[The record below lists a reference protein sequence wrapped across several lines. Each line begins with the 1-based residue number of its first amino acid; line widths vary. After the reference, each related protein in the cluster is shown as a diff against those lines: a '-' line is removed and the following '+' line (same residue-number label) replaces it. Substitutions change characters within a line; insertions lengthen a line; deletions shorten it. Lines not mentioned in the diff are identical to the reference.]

1 MDDTFRPIVGYPG
14 YRVNRRG
21 MIESCW
27 SRHARPSRMTE
38 TWQSLSP
45 VRRRWGHQTV
55 NLSRGGKK
63 ISRPVHR
70 LDLEAWVG
78 PCPEGLICCHNN
90 GLPWDNRGENLRWD
104 SYQANADDALR
115 HGTRAKGSSCG
126 ATKLAEDDVVQ
137 IRRLWA
143 GCVQAR
149 ELASRFGVSA
159 NNIRAIV
166 RGNSW
171 RHIPLV
177 PGGQGDIEEPPP
189 LEKGEGEAVC

>member
-1 MDDTFRPIVGYPG
+1 MEDEFRKIAEFPG

-21 MIESCW
+21 VVESCW

-45 VRRRWGHQTV
+45 VRRQWGHQTV

-70 LDLEAWVG
+70 LVLEAWVG

-90 GLPWDNRGENLRWD
+90 GLPWDNRVENLRWD

-115 HGTRAKGSSCG
+115 HGTRARGARCG

-137 IRRLWA
+137 IRRLGA
-143 GCVQAR
+143 EGEAIGD
-149 ELASRFGVSA
+149 LAVRFGVTRD
-159 NNIRAIV
+159 NIKAIV
-166 RGNSW
+166 YHRSW
-171 RHIPLV
+171 RHLTDGHDIGPADV
-177 PGGQGDIEEPPP
+177 EGPRRWPG
-189 LEKGEGEAVC
+189 AAA